1 MPRPQLQ
8 ARFPE
13 DTADA
18 VEEYADEHDISRSEA
33 MRRLVDEG
41 LASRKREGIRED
53 LEEIGEEM
61 RADGGAVQERF
72 DAIERRQERQEKA
85 DTALNALNAA
95 GIIYIV
101 AYFTGYLPDLGG
113 LVVGAALFGALVAT
127 ITYSAGYWGGTHE

>member
-41 LASRKREGIRED
+41 LASRKREEIREG

-85 DTALNALNAA
+85 DTALNTLNAA

-101 AYFTGYLPDLGG
+101 AYFTGYLPDLAG
-113 LVVGAALFGALVAT
+113 LAVGAILFGALVTAL
-127 ITYSAGYWGGTHE
+127 TYSVGWWGGSDE